1 MEEKLQKLGVEPGSG
16 NSLPHI
22 HGPHGRAVSVCSM
35 HVEHVVI
42 VSSSTTSLFFTRR
55 LCTWGSGPLLH
66 MAGYSSLQG
75 IGISLLKYRWCYESV
90 QNYGTKLEQNVHTIG
105 GLICG

>member
-1 MEEKLQKLGVEPGSG
+1 MICGTGSDD
-16 NSLPHI
+16 I
-22 HGPHGRAVSVCSM
+22 EAVC
-35 HVEHVVI
+35 I
-42 VSSSTTSLFFTRR
+42 
-55 LCTWGSGPLLH
+55 TWGSGPLLC